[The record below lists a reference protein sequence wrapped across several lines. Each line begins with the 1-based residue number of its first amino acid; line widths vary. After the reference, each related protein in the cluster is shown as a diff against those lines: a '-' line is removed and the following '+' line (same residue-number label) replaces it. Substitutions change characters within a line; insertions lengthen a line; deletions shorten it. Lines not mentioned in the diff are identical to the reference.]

1 MKKRVMSLFMTFA
14 LCAGLT
20 VPAFAAGSTVT
31 LPKLAD
37 DPNVKLTL
45 TNVLNTYKIPMMM
58 EKWDYEKEEV
68 YYEEEEMTVYRLSNS
83 GSYFKADSN
92 SFFELFPGGIGFY
105 SLNNGKFVI
114 NPEVDYNGQ
123 MAYLGTYGRTSIE
136 MVEENKSGIYGYDYG
151 FNEGEYF
158 YFTYADLSKYDV
170 TPKPAAPAT
179 PAAAPVAS
187 GTAGAISVN
196 APMPGTI
203 NAVKIKVG
211 DSVTKGQVLVVL
223 EAMKMENEI
232 MADSDGTVASVAV
245 SQGQTVNTG
254 DVLVTLN

>member
-1 MKKRVMSLFMTFA
+1 MIIMRKFNIKV
-14 LCAGLT
+14 
-20 VPAFAAGSTVT
+20 
-31 LPKLAD
+31 
-37 DPNVKLTL
+37 
-45 TNVLNTYKIPMMM
+45 
-58 EKWDYEKEEV
+58 
-68 YYEEEEMTVYRLSNS
+68 
-83 GSYFKADSN
+83 
-92 SFFELFPGGIGFY
+92 
-105 SLNNGKFVI
+105 NGKAY
-114 NPEVDYNGQ
+114 EV
-123 MAYLGTYGRTSIE
+123 E
-136 MVEENKSGIYGYDYG
+136 VEELGG
-151 FNEGEYF
+151 
-158 YFTYADLSKYDV
+158 
-170 TPKPAAPAT
+170 TPAVYTAPAAPAAAPVQTAPAAPAT

>member
-1 MKKRVMSLFMTFA
+1 MRKFNIKV
-14 LCAGLT
+14 
-20 VPAFAAGSTVT
+20 
-31 LPKLAD
+31 
-37 DPNVKLTL
+37 
-45 TNVLNTYKIPMMM
+45 
-58 EKWDYEKEEV
+58 
-68 YYEEEEMTVYRLSNS
+68 
-83 GSYFKADSN
+83 
-92 SFFELFPGGIGFY
+92 
-105 SLNNGKFVI
+105 NGKAY
-114 NPEVDYNGQ
+114 EV
-123 MAYLGTYGRTSIE
+123 E
-136 MVEENKSGIYGYDYG
+136 VEELGG
-151 FNEGEYF
+151 
-158 YFTYADLSKYDV
+158 
-170 TPKPAAPAT
+170 TPAVYTAPVAPAAAPVQTAPAAPAT